1 VSRQQNG
8 GIVEDVL
15 EFSTAL
21 GSLLIDAAEGLLTP
35 QVLNPSVVLDL
46 TGNPL
51 ARAVDGLRLF
61 LAGGNVWTS
70 AEELAKKIEI
80 FVLVPAVAPLI
91 DEPPQGLLPL
101 PQMVANAYGLGDFP
115 ALWAIE
121 GLGHDYGDRFWQ
133 QGMVP
138 QGILSPAVTQELP
151 SGSLPMLNAGI
162 GLSMARMLYDGNALA
177 GFPRGLRWDTPAEEI
192 RRMVAE
198 IVRLDRDNA
207 TPGYTGAAYENMGL
221 ATRLLRP
228 TMVPAVDQAIR
239 EVAPEVRGY
248 FWHGVGRMSYFW
260 PVNFLPCS
268 DWQVFQMA
276 RREAPD
282 EAALLNAWAGAA
294 WGYALVT
301 QQNPEIMADLLL
313 QLNGEELAQ
322 NGGFANGIASSM
334 MMRFDTT
341 PDAPFIESFID
352 YQPSDPRVADL
363 WQRLVRTPAE
373 TALNEY
379 YPVLKQG
386 DRLGEIFQYNDLPAL
401 VAQVRGAKGADSR
414 LDPF

>member
-1 VSRQQNG
+1 MNAQNAQKNG
-8 GIVEDVL
+8 GLVVDVL
-15 EFSTAL
+15 QFSNGL
-21 GSLLIDAAEGLLTP
+21 FSLLADVAKGLCTP
-35 QVLNPSVVLDL
+35 QVLNPAVAINL
-46 TGNPL
+46 TGNPI
-51 ARAVDGLRLF
+51 ARAADGLRLF

-70 AEELAKKIEI
+70 AGELLKKSEI
-80 FVLVPAVAPLI
+80 FILVPAVAPLI
-91 DEPPQGLLPL
+91 DEPPHGLLPL
-101 PQMVANAYGLGDFP
+101 PQMVANAYGRLGDFL
-115 ALWAIE
+115 ALWGIE

-138 QGILSPAVTQELP
+138 HGILSPEVTKDLP

-162 GLSMARMLYDGNALA
+162 GLSMARTIFDGNALA
-177 GFPRGLRWDTPAEEI
+177 GFPRGLCWDTPAAEI

-207 TPGYTGAAYENMGL
+207 TPGYAGAAYENLGL
-221 ATRLLRP
+221 TTRTLRP
-228 TMVPAVDQAIR
+228 TMVPAVDQALR

-248 FWHGVGRMSYFW
+248 FWHGVGRALYFW
-260 PVNFLPCS
+260 LVNFLPCS

-276 RREAPD
+276 RHEAPD

-301 QQNPEIMADLLL
+301 QQKPELMADLLL
-313 QLNGEELAQ
+313 QLNGEELEK

-341 PDAPFIESFID
+341 PDAPFIERFIR
-352 YQPSDPRVADL
+352 YQPPDPRVAEL

-373 TALNEY
+373 TALAEY
-379 YPVLKQG
+379 YPVLKREG
-386 DRLGEIFQYNDLPAL
+386 RLGEIFQYNDLPAL
-401 VAQVRGAKGADSR
+401 VAQLRRSAKRSA
-414 LDPF
+414 